1 METIKIRDVR
11 GKALLDRARK
21 GEPLAITDYRV
32 LIGVIIPAAEAWA
45 QHLICQNWPHVQ
57 QSIAEAEA
65 AMADGGR
72 LTTVQD
78 EVGPADPGADPG
90 DDGNHRAQGGPGKPA
105 VPLEAAIVG
114 GVVAQ
119 TPQSR
124 EVIRRLHSA
133 WNLQPPVGAG
143 GDADSPSAV
152 QDIRSVRIGDL
163 SAAVIKEAGANREA
177 LAVTHDR
184 ELVGILVPVTQDL
197 VQFLIEQNMSR
208 VLANIDRG
216 EEQLDSRARMVT
228 LDEEIPPRPTRR

>member
-32 LIGVIIPAAEAWA
+32 VIGVIIPAAEAWA

-65 AMADGGR
+65 VMDGGGR
-72 LTTVQD
+72 LTTLQD
-78 EVGPADPGADPG
+78 EIPGPDSG
-90 DDGNHRAQGGPGKPA
+90 DDGNQRAHSRPGKTA

-124 EVIRRLHSA
+124 ELIRQLHEA
-133 WNLQPPVGAG
+133 WNLQPPAG
-143 GDADSPSAV
+143 GGGEVDSPSVV
-152 QDIRSVRIGDL
+152 QDIRAVRIGDL
-163 SAAVIKEAGANREA
+163 SAAVIREAGANREA

-208 VLANIDRG
+208 VLANIDRS
-216 EEQLDSRARMVT
+216 EEQLESPARMVT